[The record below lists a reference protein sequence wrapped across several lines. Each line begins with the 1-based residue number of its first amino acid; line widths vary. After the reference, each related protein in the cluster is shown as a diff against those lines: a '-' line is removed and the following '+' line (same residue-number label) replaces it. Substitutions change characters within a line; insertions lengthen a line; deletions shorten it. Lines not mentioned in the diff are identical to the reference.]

1 MYTFYKIFIYFCFMS
16 KKKRTP
22 GRPMLYGEKTVNL
35 SIKVPKS
42 KYEHY
47 KKVFHAFLSLKEKI
61 ECNNDITQ

>member
-1 MYTFYKIFIYFCFMS
+1 MNN
-16 KKKRTP
+16 KKRTP

-42 KYEHY
+42 KYDHY

-61 ECNNDITQ
+61 ECNTDITE

>member
-1 MYTFYKIFIYFCFMS
+1 MS
-16 KKKRTP
+16 NKKRTP

-42 KYEHY
+42 KYDHY

-61 ECNNDITQ
+61 ECNGDITQ